1 MYGGRIVAVET
12 STRFGT
18 VAAWEGG
25 RVLVERE
32 ESVHNAHG
40 ESLLPLVDR
49 TLAEVGW
56 APSTIGRWAVGVGP
70 GSFTGIRVGIATV
83 KGVELATGAEIVA
96 VTSLAALARA
106 AEPAANEWTLALVDA
121 QKGEVYAELRLP
133 GGALHRPALVVRT
146 EEVATLCAAR
156 GEAPMVVVG
165 APAAQLPPA
174 PGLRAAHAAPCDV
187 ARASV
192 VCAIAAERGPTP
204 VDEVEPIYVRDS
216 YVVK

>member
-96 VTSLAALARA
+96 VTSLEALARA
-106 AEPAANEWTLALVDA
+106 AEPAANEADLGGLVLVLELADIALLHEAQDLV
-121 QKGEVYAELRLP
+121 ELLQVDVHRLP
-133 GGALHRPALVVRT
+133 RVERTRPR
-146 EEVATLCAAR
+146 
-156 GEAPMVVVG
+156 
-165 APAAQLPPA
+165 
-174 PGLRAAHAAPCDV
+174 PGLLL
-187 ARASV
+187 
-192 VCAIAAERGPTP
+192 
-204 VDEVEPIYVRDS
+204 
-216 YVVK
+216 

>member
-1 MYGGRIVAVET
+1 MYRGRIAAVET

-18 VAAWEGG
+18 VAVWEGG
-25 RVLVERE
+25 RVLLERE

-56 APSTIGRWAVGVGP
+56 APNTIGRWAVGVGP

-83 KGVELATGAEIVA
+83 KGVELATGCEIVA
-96 VTSLAALARA
+96 VTSLEALARA
-106 AEPAANEWTLALVDA
+106 AEPAPGEWTLALVDA
-121 QKGEVYAELRLP
+121 QKGEVYAELRPP
-133 GGALHRPALVVRT
+133 GGAGEPVVVRT
-146 EEVATLCAAR
+146 GELLALSAAR
-156 GEAPMVVVG
+156 GGAPMVAVG
-165 APAAQLPPA
+165 APAALLPWPA
-174 PGLRAAHAAPCDV
+174 GVRALHGAPCDV

-192 VCAIAAERGPTP
+192 VAAIAAERGPTP
-204 VDEVEPIYVRDS
+204 VDDVEPVYVRDA